1 MRNKELMKNEE
12 RDVRNTR
19 AEMEVAKTQSE
30 KTFSAGPKQPARY
43 KLYDRI
49 KDHVSLRTVDTVI
62 IVTAV
67 LIVGLLVV
75 GIITGKAP
83 Q

>member
-1 MRNKELMKNEE
+1 MNNEKS
-12 RDVRNTR
+12 VKNTR
-19 AEMEVAKTQSE
+19 AEMEAAKQQSE
-30 KTFSAGPKQPARY
+30 KTFSASPKQPGRY

-62 IVTAV
+62 IITAA
-67 LIVGLLVV
+67 LIIGLLVYGV
-75 GIITGKAP
+75 ITAKLP

>member
-1 MRNKELMKNEE
+1 MNDEKSI
-12 RDVRNTR
+12 RNTR
-19 AEMEVAKTQSE
+19 AEMEAAKQQSE
-30 KTFSAGPKQPARY
+30 KTFSTEPRQPRRY

-62 IVTAV
+62 IITAG
-67 LIVGLLVV
+67 LIIGLLIY
-75 GIITGKAP
+75 GIITARPP